1 MFVNFIFLLSTTNC
15 LYYTLKYKINCS
27 NKHCNSDDGYQTFC
41 RRCWLYPSAS
51 SLSLSICVSS
61 NCPFSCYFIPYWH
74 YVSLILICLS
84 DCDCFHSFLYL
95 VFYFTF
101 GRRYTHGIIRQRYT
115 HGKMKQRNTHGK
127 MKHASF
133 KLTFRNID

>member
-27 NKHCNSDDGYQTFC
+27 NKHCKSDDGYQTFC

-51 SLSLSICVSS
+51 SLSLSLSLSICVSS

-84 DCDCFHSFLYL
+84 DCDYFNSFLWL

-101 GRRYTHGIIRQRYT
+101 VRRYTPGIIKQRRMHGIT
-115 HGKMKQRNTHGK
+115 KQRNTQTL
-127 MKHASF
+127 S
-133 KLTFRNID
+133 